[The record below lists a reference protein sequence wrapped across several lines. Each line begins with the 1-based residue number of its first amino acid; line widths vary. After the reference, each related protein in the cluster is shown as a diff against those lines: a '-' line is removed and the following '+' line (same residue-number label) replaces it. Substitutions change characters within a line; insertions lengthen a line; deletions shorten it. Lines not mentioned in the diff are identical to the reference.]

1 MPSIPSYAIDETTE
15 AELNKVKRAL
25 NKMNVINA
33 AHLTDK
39 PLQDP
44 TNGKAD
50 DNLLIITRELLE
62 LNIALGTLT
71 DALYLDRELI
81 TFETFKT
88 ENFTNVKENFK
99 RTIKGAAAL
108 VGTMKTIT
116 KQLNTLAP
124 NFIFVTLSTYTDFR
138 TMFNELANTAENFNK
153 TATDIIQYFVNDG
166 LMKTKGYEKFQVE
179 IMEEQIVKPK
189 KGSTKKGT
197 TKLIPTGTYGDPEW
211 KPRITDAMV
220 IAKIEELKKKDN
232 YDQRFNNPKSKEYLD
247 PTSPDPDV
255 KIKLDNLEKYYL
267 NTALIET
274 GVGDILEPS
283 QYDTEFDI
291 TEGREEKDQKRR
303 VKTLEK
309 LNDKI
314 KLVSEPVAKQL
325 MSIIEAFKVLSLT
338 YEGVIKNFN
347 EARVQTTAPAVTGG
361 GYAYQHS
368 VTHGLAHPSHKEMQR
383 YKRSGGGEYM

>member
-15 AELNKVKRAL
+15 AELNKVKRAI
-25 NKMNVINA
+25 NKINVINA
-33 AHLTDK
+33 THLTDK

-50 DNLLIITRELLE
+50 DNLLVITRELLE

-99 RTIKGAAAL
+99 RTIKGAASL
-108 VGTMKTIT
+108 VGTMKTINN
-116 KQLNTLAP
+116 QLNTLAP

-138 TMFNELANTAENFNK
+138 TMFNELAQTAENFNK

-179 IMEEQIVKPK
+179 IMEEQKVKGK
-189 KGSTKKGT
+189 KGK

-211 KPRITDAMV
+211 KPKITDAMV
-220 IAKIEELKKKDN
+220 IAKIEELKQKDN

-274 GVGDILEPS
+274 GVGDILDPS
-283 QYDTEFDI
+283 EYNTEFDI
-291 TEGREEKDQKRR
+291 TEGRDEKDQQRR

-314 KLVSEPVAKQL
+314 KLVSDPVAKQL

-347 EARVQTTAPAVTGG
+347 EARVQSTAPAVTGG
-361 GYAYQHS
+361 GYESQHS
-368 VTHGLAHPSHKEMQR
+368 ITHGLAHPSHK
-383 YKRSGGGEYM
+383 KKKKKKK

>member
-1 MPSIPSYAIDETTE
+1 MPSIPSYAIDETSE

-33 AHLTDK
+33 EHLTDK

-81 TFETFKT
+81 TFETFKI

-108 VGTMKTIT
+108 VGTMKTINN
-116 KQLNTLAP
+116 QLNALAP
-124 NFIFVTLSTYTDFR
+124 NFIFVALKTYTDFR
-138 TMFNELANTAENFNK
+138 VAFNELAQTAENFNK

-179 IMEEQIVKPK
+179 IMEEQKVKGK
-189 KGSTKKGT
+189 KGK

-220 IAKIEELKKKDN
+220 ITKIEELKQKDN

-255 KIKLDNLEKYYL
+255 KVKLDNLEKYYL

-274 GVGDILEPS
+274 GVGDILDPS
-283 QYDTEFDI
+283 QYNTEFDI
-291 TEGREEKDQKRR
+291 TEGRDEKDQKRR
-303 VKTLEK
+303 VNTLEK

-314 KLVSEPVAKQL
+314 KLVSDPVAKQL
-325 MSIIEAFKVLSLT
+325 ISIIEAFKVLSLT

-347 EARVQTTAPAVTGG
+347 EARVQSTAPAVIGG

-368 VTHGLAHPSHKEMQR
+368 LTHGLAHPSHKELQR

>member
-50 DNLLIITRELLE
+50 DNVLIITRELLE

-81 TFETFKT
+81 TFETFKI

-108 VGTMKTIT
+108 VGNMKTINN
-116 KQLNTLAP
+116 QLNALAP

-138 TMFNELANTAENFNK
+138 VAFNELATTAEKFNK

-179 IMEEQIVKPK
+179 IMEEQKVKGK
-189 KGSTKKGT
+189 KGSIKKGT
-197 TKLIPTGTYGDPEW
+197 TKLIPTGTYADPEW

-220 IAKIEELKKKDN
+220 LAKIEELKKTDN

-267 NTALIET
+267 NTALVET

-283 QYDTEFDI
+283 QYNTEFDVV
-291 TEGREEKDQKRR
+291 EGRDEKDQQRR

-314 KLVSEPVAKQL
+314 KLVSDPVAKQL

-338 YEGVIKNFN
+338 YEGIVKNFN
-347 EARVQTTAPAVTGG
+347 EARVQSTAPAVTGG
-361 GYAYQHS
+361 GYTSQH
-368 VTHGLAHPSHKEMQR
+368 VLTHGLAHPSHKELQR

>member
-44 TNGKAD
+44 TNGQAD
-50 DNLLIITRELLE
+50 DNTLIITRELLE

-81 TFETFKT
+81 TFETFKI

-108 VGTMKTIT
+108 VGNMKTIN
-116 KQLNTLAP
+116 KQLNALAP
-124 NFIFVTLSTYTDFR
+124 NFIFVALKTYTDFR
-138 TMFNELANTAENFNK
+138 VAFNELATTAENFNK

-179 IMEEQIVKPK
+179 IMEEQKVKGK
-189 KGSTKKGT
+189 KGK

-211 KPRITDAMV
+211 KPRITDANIM
-220 IAKIEELKKKDN
+220 AKIEELKKQDN

-255 KIKLDNLEKYYL
+255 KIKLDNLEKYYF

-274 GVGDILEPS
+274 GVGDILDQS

-291 TEGREEKDQKRR
+291 TEGRDEKDQKRR
-303 VKTLEK
+303 LSTLEK

-314 KLVSEPVAKQL
+314 KLVSDPVAKQL

-347 EARVQTTAPAVTGG
+347 EARVQSTAPAVTGG
-361 GYAYQHS
+361 GYTSQH
-368 VTHGLAHPSHKEMQR
+368 VLTHGLAHPSHKELQR

>member
-44 TNGKAD
+44 TEGKAD
-50 DNLLIITRELLE
+50 DNVLIITRELLE

-71 DALYLDRELI
+71 DALYLDRELL
-81 TFETFKT
+81 TFETFKL

-108 VGTMKTIT
+108 VGNMKTINN
-116 KQLNTLAP
+116 QLNALAP

-138 TMFNELANTAENFNK
+138 VAFNELATTAEKFNK
-153 TATDIIQYFVNDG
+153 TATDIIQFFVNDG

-179 IMEEQIVKPK
+179 IMEEQKVK
-189 KGSTKKGT
+189 GKKGT

-211 KPRITDAMV
+211 KPKITDAMV
-220 IAKIEELKKKDN
+220 MAKIEELKKKDN

-255 KIKLDNLEKYYL
+255 KVKLDNLEKYYL
-267 NTALIET
+267 NTALVET

-283 QYDTEFDI
+283 QYNTEFDVV
-291 TEGREEKDQKRR
+291 EGRDEKDQQRR

-314 KLVSEPVAKQL
+314 KLVSDPVAKQL

-338 YEGVIKNFN
+338 YEGIVKNFN
-347 EARVQTTAPAVTGG
+347 EARVQSTAPAVTGG
-361 GYAYQHS
+361 GYTSQH
-368 VTHGLAHPSHKEMQR
+368 VLTHGLAHPSHKELQR

>member
-81 TFETFKT
+81 TFETFKI
-88 ENFTNVKENFK
+88 ENITNVKENFK

-108 VGTMKTIT
+108 VGNMKTINN
-116 KQLNTLAP
+116 QLNALAP

-138 TMFNELANTAENFNK
+138 VAFNELAQTAENFNK

-179 IMEEQIVKPK
+179 IMEEQKVK
-189 KGSTKKGT
+189 GKKGT

-211 KPRITDAMV
+211 KPKITDAMV
-220 IAKIEELKKKDN
+220 MAKIEELKKKDN

-255 KIKLDNLEKYYL
+255 KVKLDNLEKYYL
-267 NTALIET
+267 NTALVET
-274 GVGDILEPS
+274 GVGDILDPS
-283 QYDTEFDI
+283 QYNTEFDI
-291 TEGREEKDQKRR
+291 VEGRDEKDQQRR

-314 KLVSEPVAKQL
+314 KLVSDPIAKQL

-338 YEGVIKNFN
+338 YEGIVKNFN
-347 EARVQTTAPAVTGG
+347 EARVQSTAPAVTGG
-361 GYAYQHS
+361 GYTSQH
-368 VTHGLAHPSHKEMQR
+368 VLTHGLAHPSHKELQR